1 MKVHQVGIEIDV
13 EKRKLHQ
20 VSSPNRDWLLDSW
33 FRRSIGSLPVKE
45 EHIHS
50 DLSND
55 QNMAKSI
62 SKAITWDMI
71 KAMVWKS
78 LRAKA
83 EIR

>member
-33 FRRSIGSLPVKE
+33 FCRSIGSLPVKE

-50 DLSND
+50 DLS
-55 QNMAKSI
+55 
-62 SKAITWDMI
+62 ITQ
-71 KAMVWKS
+71 
-78 LRAKA
+78 
-83 EIR
+83 